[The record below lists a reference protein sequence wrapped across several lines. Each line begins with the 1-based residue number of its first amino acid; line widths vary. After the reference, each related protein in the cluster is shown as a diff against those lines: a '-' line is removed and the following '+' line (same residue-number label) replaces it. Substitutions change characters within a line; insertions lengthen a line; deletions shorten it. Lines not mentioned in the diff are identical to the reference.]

1 MGFLHGHGAFAAAL
15 LRPAEVPVAE
25 RLSVRVNRVGVG
37 AFAPVYRFWWY
48 HVHQVEGAV

>member
-1 MGFLHGHGAFAAAL
+1 LHGHGAFAAQ
-15 LRPAEVPVAE
+15 EIPVAE